1 MKHACFRLFA
11 ITALVAVV
19 ASAKAVEPSS
29 PQESGATSRLERIRQ
44 TGTLV
49 LAYRESAVPFSYL
62 YQGEPVGFG
71 VDISKAV
78 ADDLR
83 EYLGLSQ
90 LNIRWNAVTRST
102 RIPLITTNTVDM
114 ECATT
119 THTRSRARQV
129 SFSHTF
135 YVSEEGVAT
144 RISDTPSSQT
154 GKTAVVEST
163 ITASRLRAKG
173 KDVFSVRSYY
183 SGMLALLQG
192 RVDAFVGDMP
202 LLASGRLQLG
212 EDRRMIALND
222 SGDAVAEAYACMLP
236 LGDTA
241 FVAQVNKTLER
252 LMRNGEMA
260 RLHDRWF
267 TQPIPPGNRSLDLP
281 LNKATREAY
290 DTPNSI
296 PSE

>member
-1 MKHACFRLFA
+1 MQHARFHLFV
-11 ITALVAVV
+11 IIALVTVAV
-19 ASAKAVEPSS
+19 SAQAVEPSAS
-29 PQESGATSRLERIRQ
+29 QESGAASRLERIRQ

-49 LAYRESAVPFSYL
+49 LAYRENAVPFSYL
-62 YQGEPVGFG
+62 HQGQPVGFG
-71 VDISKAV
+71 VDIAKAV

-83 EYLGLSQ
+83 EYLGLPR
-90 LNIRWNAVTRST
+90 LNIRWNAVTLST
-102 RIPLITTNTVDM
+102 RIPLMTTNTVDM

-119 THTRSRARQV
+119 THTRSRADQV

-144 RISDTPSSQT
+144 RITDTPASQT

-163 ITASRLRAKG
+163 TTASRLSAEG
-173 KDVFSVRSYY
+173 KDMLAVRSYRN
-183 SGMLALLQG
+183 GMLALLQG
-192 RVDAFVGDMP
+192 QADAFVGDMP
-202 LLASGRLQLG
+202 MLASERLQLG
-212 EDRRMIALND
+212 EAGRTIALNAT
-222 SGDAVAEAYACMLP
+222 GNAVPEAYACMLP

-252 LMRNGEMA
+252 LMRDGEML

-267 TQPIPPGNRSLDLP
+267 IQPIPPGNRALNLP

-290 DTPNSI
+290 ATPNST
-296 PSE
+296 PFE